1 MIDVKFIGRK
11 AYPSRIPIGVMKDNE
26 IEALRFSLPDIGEA
40 QASFLY
46 VWINDEYADVA
57 RPLADGVYDVTSLLT
72 QKGAEM
78 DAFIEIRS
86 GDKLWHSESFVLV
99 VEDLPAIGQQIEKQY
114 PTALEQALDEAE
126 AYLAKVRAAAK
137 EIKELKAK
145 ARTLYP
151 GQPATAEYDVTT
163 GTITIGVPQGIK
175 GNKGDPGKDGRAGE
189 QGPRGEKGETG
200 PQGPKGDTGAQGPKG
215 ERGLA
220 GEKGDRGERGPMG
233 IQGLQGPQGI
243 QGPKG
248 DTYDDIE
255 VRADISELKG
265 DLSGIAVFKR
275 INLNDENLATDGYF
289 YNPSG
294 VPQRNSFYSYSDFI
308 PVKKGDTVR
317 CLADTTINNKA
328 ITFFD
333 KNKTFLF
340 QTTNSSGERP
350 STRAVWKYLDSGTKI
365 IYTISYTL
373 NEEAAYVR
381 YSYATET
388 KGIADM
394 FTVNT
399 EMPID
404 YIPYSSKN
412 VSIEEKVKIP
422 SADQIED
429 FEEKVKKV
437 KKVSNLKG
445 LKIGFLGDS
454 FTDVTNYYGAM
465 IAERTGII
473 SYNYGKQGS
482 RIYADNTVFGNI
494 VQPFWKRALN
504 MENEL
509 DCIVVFGGINDGSSR
524 TIYETNLGTIDDTA
538 STREQIEAGGTPTTF
553 YAACK
558 TVCELLMDKYPEKK
572 VLMVIPP
579 HVLNSDYGISLK
591 AYMGIEK
598 IIEAERNVADFYG
611 IPVCDL
617 WKNCTEMNN
626 FQGNVAIYRIGS
638 SNDIHP
644 NTKGQYAMSVLIQKS
659 LENLFD

>member
-1 MIDVKFIGRK
+1 MSAIVRVRDNK
-11 AYPSRIPIGVMKDNE
+11 GVVH
-26 IEALRFSLPDIGEA
+26 DI
-40 QASFLY
+40 
-46 VWINDEYADVA
+46 
-57 RPLADGVYDVTSLLT
+57 
-72 QKGAEM
+72 
-78 DAFIEIRS
+78 
-86 GDKLWHSESFVLV
+86 
-99 VEDLPAIGQQIEKQY
+99 PAIVG
-114 PTALEQALDEAE
+114 P
-126 AYLAKVRAAAK
+126 
-137 EIKELKAK
+137 
-145 ARTLYP
+145 
-151 GQPATAEYDVTT
+151 
-163 GTITIGVPQGIK
+163 
-175 GNKGDPGKDGRAGE
+175 KGDTGA
-189 QGPRGEKGETG
+189 TG
-200 PQGPKGDTGAQGPKG
+200 PQGPKGDT
-215 ERGLA
+215 
-220 GEKGDRGERGPMG
+220 
-233 IQGLQGPQGI
+233 
-243 QGPKG
+243 
-248 DTYDDIE
+248 YDDRE

-340 QTTNSSGERP
+340 QTTNSSGEHP
-350 STRAVWKYLDSGTKI
+350 STRDVWKYLDSGTKI

-473 SYNYGKQGS
+473 PYNYGKQGS

-494 VQPFWKRALN
+494 VQSFWKRALN

-524 TIYETNLGTIDDTA
+524 TIYETNLGTIDDTT

-579 HVLNSDYGISLK
+579 HVLNSDYDISLK

>member
-1 MIDVKFIGRK
+1 MADNRITINAEFGQNYKDLGFIGRVGENDSREIVFDCADSLTQFPGASIVCVIK
-11 AYPSRIPIGVMKDNE
+11 RACDTKPYSAALTEDGYSRILPLSAVENAVAGQIMIELRAVSNDTVLKSAMFSGRVAESLQGEGDRPGNPASDMLNRIDSTLQSAAETQKKLLIALDGVDTAVDGANTAAE
-26 IEALRFSLPDIGEA
+26 NA
-40 QASFLY
+40 QA
-46 VWINDEYADVA
+46 VADTVQA
-57 RPLADGVYDVTSLLT
+57 KLDNGDFVGPAGKDGANGKD
-72 QKGAEM
+72 GA
-78 DAFIEIRS
+78 
-86 GDKLWHSESFVLV
+86 
-99 VEDLPAIGQQIEKQY
+99 
-114 PTALEQALDEAE
+114 
-126 AYLAKVRAAAK
+126 
-137 EIKELKAK
+137 
-145 ARTLYP
+145 
-151 GQPATAEYDVTT
+151 
-163 GTITIGVPQGIK
+163 
-175 GNKGDPGKDGRAGE
+175 PGKDGKDGE
-189 QGPRGEKGETG
+189 
-200 PQGPKGDTGAQGPKG
+200 QGPKGDTGA
-215 ERGLA
+215 A
-220 GEKGDRGERGPMG
+220 
-233 IQGLQGPQGI
+233 
-243 QGPKG
+243 GPKG
-248 DTYDDIE
+248 DTYDDRE
-255 VRADISELKG
+255 VRADIRELKG

-340 QTTNSSGERP
+340 QTTNSSGEHP
-350 STRAVWKYLDSGTKI
+350 STRVTWKYLDSGTRL
-365 IYTISYTL
+365 IYAITYSL
-373 NEEAAYVR
+373 NEEVAYMR
-381 YSYATET
+381 YSYATAD

-394 FTVNT
+394 LTINM

-404 YIPYSSKN
+404 YIPYSSKK
-412 VSIEEKVKIP
+412 VIIKEKVKIP
-422 SADQIED
+422 SAIQIED

-445 LKIGFLGDS
+445 LKVGFLGDS
-454 FTDVTNYYGAM
+454 FTDVTNYYGKM
-465 IAERTGII
+465 IAERTGLIP
-473 SYNYGKQGS
+473 YNYGKQGS
-482 RIYADNTVFGNI
+482 RIYADSTISGNI
-494 VQPFWKRALN
+494 VQSFWKRALS

-524 TIYETNLGTIDDTA
+524 AIYETNLGTIDDTT
-538 STREQIEAGGTPTTF
+538 STQEQIEAGETPPTF

-558 TVCELLMDKYPEKK
+558 TVCELLMNQYPEKK

-579 HVLNSDYGISLK
+579 HVLNSDYDISLK